1 MRGNQYQL
9 LPGLEPA
16 KTPKLGNHGPAP
28 SCTCDLPNCTRCRA
42 RATGRRWY
50 QRNKIKVYERTK
62 ARMPEYRAR
71 RKQVAEQVSDED
83 LDRRCFEMLR
93 QEGLR

>member
-1 MRGNQYQL
+1 
-9 LPGLEPA
+9 
-16 KTPKLGNHGPAP
+16 
-28 SCTCDLPNCTRCRA
+28 
-42 RATGRRWY
+42 
-50 QRNKIKVYERTK
+50 
-62 ARMPEYRAR
+62 MPEYRAR